1 MNRCALHG
9 AGRSVGRAVARGAGG
24 ASGIRGRFLAS
35 RCCASLVLASSCL
48 ALLPACRVTQT
59 GSFDRPPPRWDPYAY
74 RRDNGWE
81 ERGFL
86 LIGER
91 GFRDGGLNQADSQ
104 LMIGLELSGRPRGA
118 WLDLEFG
125 LLASANSAGPISWWE
140 AVFGG
145 ADETADGPETYGGTS
160 ATEFS
165 LGVRKELPKIYDLL
179 VGYAGVGVTALRLR
193 DWDLD
198 GDGFQDDTDGG
209 LGMYGHLGVYADFQT
224 FGSPGRLGFD
234 MRAVEGVDV
243 DLGSGSRSADYVQW
257 AFTFSFFL

>member
-1 MNRCALHG
+1 MG
-9 AGRSVGRAVARGAGG
+9 AGPSRLRRLARAIGCGLLG
-24 ASGIRGRFLAS
+24 
-35 RCCASLVLASSCL
+35 CAVLSSC
-48 ALLPACRVTQT
+48 RTTQSGDLDDGGFSDPT
-59 GSFDRPPPRWDPYAY
+59 PRWDPYAY
-74 RRDNGWE
+74 RRDDGWE

-91 GFRDGGLNQADSQ
+91 GFQDSLLSEADSQ
-104 LMIGLELSGRPRGA
+104 LMIGLELSGRPEGA

-145 ADETADGPETYGGTS
+145 ADETADGSDLFSGTS

-165 LGVRKELPKIYDLL
+165 LGVRKQLPKVYDLL

-198 GDGFQDDTDGG
+198 SDGFKDDTDGG
-209 LGMYGHLGVYADFQT
+209 LGMYGHVGVYADFQT

-234 MRAVEGVDV
+234 LRAVEGVEV
-243 DLGSGSRSADYVQW
+243 DLGFGASSADYVQW